1 MHENFLD
8 IKPFMQKNE
17 EKSGGEGMG
26 RRLSPPKR
34 AVKTKEALERDR
46 ELEQKARYKLREN
59 ENG

>member
-1 MHENFLD
+1 
-8 IKPFMQKNE
+8 
-17 EKSGGEGMG
+17 MG

>member
-8 IKPFMQKNE
+8 IKPFVQKNE
-17 EKSGGEGMG
+17 ERSGEGMG

-34 AVKTKEALERDR
+34 VVKTKEALERDR

-59 ENG
+59 DNG